1 MVQPPFKTHPPL
13 SERELPGL
21 VMSASHCSSRCI
33 QARHRTLLLQPPI
46 EGRAGSAG
54 DMVNGHAI
62 WDDISVSYILYM
74 CMENI
79 WLTFMK

>member
-13 SERELPGL
+13 SERELPGDVSQPL
-21 VMSASHCSSRCI
+21 FFSMYPGEASHTSVATS
-33 QARHRTLLLQPPI
+33 
-46 EGRAGSAG
+46 EGRAGIAG

-62 WDDISVSYILYM
+62 WDDIPVSYILYM